1 MALQKFLNGNV
12 AASLIVSCV
21 LSACAGQSGNQKLAE
36 TQTSE
41 LNKILIKG
49 KTNKQGVIDIFGEPN
64 DTDIMDNGREKWI
77 YSHLR
82 KDAKVTNFIPV
93 ANWFASGTDD
103 TTKKLVII
111 FRDGMV
117 ENFSTSTSFGETQAG
132 LFN

>member
-1 MALQKFLNGNV
+1 MALQKFLKENA
-12 AASLIVSCV
+12 AASFVLVCF

-49 KTNKQGVIDIFGEPN
+49 KTTKSEVVGLFGEPN

-103 TTKKLVII
+103 TTKKMVVI
-111 FRDGMV
+111 FRDGVV